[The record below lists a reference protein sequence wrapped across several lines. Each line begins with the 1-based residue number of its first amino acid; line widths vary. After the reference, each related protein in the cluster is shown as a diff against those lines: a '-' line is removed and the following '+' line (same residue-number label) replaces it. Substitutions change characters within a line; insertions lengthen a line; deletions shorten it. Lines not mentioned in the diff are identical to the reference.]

1 MKKFT
6 IFYQNHSCFLDE
18 ISILRKY
25 YNFMFVNRLKCCKRN
40 LADRFKSVSNI
51 FLKYFYGFYCYVY
64 FEIEL
69 FLWHVQFKF
78 VQTRSGYTDSYII
91 YDMQHMICL
100 VNEIPKALKPPE
112 SAPMATSCS
121 FINAKQIKTTNK
133 S

>member
-40 LADRFKSVSNI
+40 LADHFKSVSNI

>member
-1 MKKFT
+1 MVFIVMYISKLNFSYGMFSSNSFK
-6 IFYQNHSCFLDE
+6 LDRV
-18 ISILRKY
+18 ILRDPSAGT
-25 YNFMFVNRLKCCKRN
+25 VIP
-40 LADRFKSVSNI
+40 S
-51 FLKYFYGFYCYVY
+51 
-64 FEIEL
+64 
-69 FLWHVQFKF
+69 
-78 VQTRSGYTDSYII
+78 YTDSYVI

>member
-1 MKKFT
+1 MA
-6 IFYQNHSCFLDE
+6 CL
-18 ISILRKY
+18 
-25 YNFMFVNRLKCCKRN
+25 
-40 LADRFKSVSNI
+40 
-51 FLKYFYGFYCYVY
+51 
-64 FEIEL
+64 
-69 FLWHVQFKF
+69 VQIRSK
-78 VQTRSGYTDSYII
+78 RSGYTDSYII

>member
-6 IFYQNHSCFLDE
+6 ILYQNYSRFLDE